1 MVISGFNGNVSDLG
15 NYSASSGLTDLKLN
29 SDFTSYWAADNAKV
43 FEQPFSTSP
52 NVPDYQGDLLA
63 SNPVSG
69 DSDAWT
75 FITAPQSV
83 SYSVSASVQRVDI
96 FGTNE
101 APIIASSRGMR
112 DLTLTDALMEGF
124 TLGKSIQKN
133 LDDLENLMNVE
144 VDSKNGFVNVPIYS
158 VYAGGKTYGKYIIEQ
173 VDIDEQMRDTQGK
186 ATRAMVG
193 VTFKQVPE
201 YQVGTGVDQAGAST
215 GGQALD
221 ASKINTSTDK
231 QASKIKKDGKTTTA
245 STAATNA
252 ANKAGDGTNTN
263 PSPDL
268 RSRDAPSRTSIVRNP

>member
-1 MVISGFNGNVSDLG
+1 MVNTGFNGNVSDLG
-15 NYSASSGLTDLKLN
+15 NYSANSGLTGLKLN

-43 FEQPFSTSP
+43 FQQPFSTSP

-63 SNPVSG
+63 SNPASG

-83 SYSVSASVQRVDI
+83 SYSVAASVQRVDI

-101 APIIASSRGMR
+101 APIVASSRGMR
-112 DLTLTDALMEGF
+112 DLTLSDALMEGF
-124 TLGKSIQKN
+124 TLGKSVQKN

-173 VDIDEQMRDTQGK
+173 IDIDEQMRDTQGK

-215 GGQALD
+215 GGQAFD
-221 ASKINTSTDK
+221 ASKANTSARK
-231 QASKIKKDGKTTTA
+231 QATNLARNKGNVSA

-252 ANKAGDGTNTN
+252 ANKAAGGTNTN
-263 PSPDL
+263 P
-268 RSRDAPSRTSIVRNP
+268 APVEVANPSQNVIPGRR